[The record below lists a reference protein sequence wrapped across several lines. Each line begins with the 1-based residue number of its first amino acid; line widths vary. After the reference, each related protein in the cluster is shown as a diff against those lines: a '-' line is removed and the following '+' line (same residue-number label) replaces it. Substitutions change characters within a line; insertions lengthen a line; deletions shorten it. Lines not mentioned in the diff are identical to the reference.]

1 MTALEVFQ
9 LLIMLAGLYYLARI
23 RWRIRKLEM
32 SIRSVWSQQQ
42 TYTEWRQKWDSTL
55 KKYLQEK
62 DKPQ

>member
-1 MTALEVFQ
+1 MSMHEMIQ
-9 LLIMLAGLYYLARI
+9 LILLFAGLIYLARI
-23 RWRIRKLEM
+23 RSRIRELEM